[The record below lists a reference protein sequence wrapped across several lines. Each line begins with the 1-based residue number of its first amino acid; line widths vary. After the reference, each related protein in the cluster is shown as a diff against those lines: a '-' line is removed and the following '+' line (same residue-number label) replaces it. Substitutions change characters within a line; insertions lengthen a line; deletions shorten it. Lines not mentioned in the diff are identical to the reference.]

1 MGILKQIADR
11 LPARRGRA
19 SDPVAAVGANIA
31 AIDEALAE
39 IEISRTEANKTL
51 ADGEARKRELL
62 LEDAGIDALD
72 LHDRTIRE
80 AQYNLDALALW
91 EARQRGI
98 RADLLKSR
106 DGMVATSLRAE
117 WQVAAEAAL
126 IALRAAD
133 AARAHCIA
141 KNQAMRL
148 AGFEALAN
156 QVSPPPQMLA
166 YELIDQWEREVR
178 PSAPARTTAAPPAPR
193 PMPRIAGKAP
203 PWQQR
208 EPMPK
213 PPRPVLG
220 DQPEGAIK
228 VVVLRAGL
236 EMNGAQYL
244 AGEEAWMQPEAA
256 NAACLA
262 GGVEIVA

>member
-193 PMPRIAGKAP
+193 PMP
-203 PWQQR
+203 
-208 EPMPK
+208 K